1 MNEHK
6 EDFDNGLDDR
16 FGRAVEAICSEPSPT
31 DARRRLLDAA
41 GSWTPASIEER
52 PRRSRFSLVTAAV
65 VASVLLA
72 VSIGLY
78 FVIVA
83 GHTPEVVVND
93 GLKTDGAIKS
103 EPGPS
108 ASAGLTACYLN
119 VVVAESAPI
128 MLANGRGDSIGL
140 GA

>member
-1 MNEHK
+1 MNEDK
-6 EDFDNGLDDR
+6 KDLDNGLDDR
-16 FGRAVEAICSEPSPT
+16 LGRAVEAICSEPSPT
-31 DARRRLLDAA
+31 DARRCLLDAA

-65 VASVLLA
+65 AASVLLA

-83 GHTPEVVVND
+83 GRTPEAAVND
-93 GLKTDGAIKS
+93 GLKTDGAITS
-103 EPGPS
+103 VPGPS